1 MDKNHK
7 ICCVTGHRPKGFPWN
22 YNYDPGEK
30 YDSAFESTL
39 SRAIRALIADG
50 YDYFICG
57 GAIGV
62 DLTFGLEVIHLRD
75 FEFPHIKL
83 EVAVPCPGQSKS
95 WSKAEQAMY
104 KELIELADEVNVISP
119 NYTKFCFHKRNE
131 YMVDKSDFVLVVW
144 NEEEKGGTYYTY
156 QYAVRKNKPTHLI
169 LLHNVRGLADLEEI
183 SEVRDQIKRFGEP
196 VPPADSPAFDEFVK
210 KHNLDADYEYTEHD
224 KSVVQAAI
232 DKIDLVNERR
242 KKYLEKRRPIP

>member
-1 MDKNHK
+1 MEIRHK
-7 ICCVTGHRPKGFPWN
+7 TCCVTGHRPKGFPWN
-22 YNYDPGEK
+22 YNYDPAEK
-30 YDSAFESTL
+30 YDAAFESTL
-39 SRAIRALIADG
+39 ARSIRALIADG

-62 DLTFGLEVIHLRD
+62 DLAFGLEVIHLRD
-75 FEFPHIKL
+75 FEFPHIQL
-83 EVAVPCPGQSKS
+83 EVAVPCPGQSKR
-95 WSKAEQAMY
+95 WSQQEQAMY

-119 NYTKFCFHKRNE
+119 SYTKFCFHKRNE
-131 YMVDKSDFVLVVW
+131 YMVDKSDLVLVVW

-169 LLHNVRGLADLEEI
+169 LLHNVKGLADLEEI

-196 VPPADSPAFDEFVK
+196 IPPVDSPAFEEFVA

-232 DKIDLVNERR
+232 DKITLVNERR